1 MYKFNNLMEICYKI
15 VEGRSGIM
23 MRRLLVLEIAAHYLP
38 LLMMVDTRAVIT
50 S

>member
-1 MYKFNNLMEICYKI
+1 MLNI

-23 MRRLLVLEIAAHYLP
+23 MRRILGLEVAAHYLP

-50 S
+50 N